1 MHVEAI
7 ELFPTCSLGGNQ
19 DVVVFSDA
27 GCSFGS
33 LFLNGEG
40 LCLVAAI
47 ISAGEAGER
56 HPPMTRHL
64 RVAAP
69 CRFFLTAVGSLS
81 APRESHSQNTVANLT
96 KRHLPQG

>member
-7 ELFPTCSLGGNQ
+7 ELFPTCSLGGNR

-40 LCLVAAI
+40 LCW
-47 ISAGEAGER
+47 
-56 HPPMTRHL
+56 
-64 RVAAP
+64 
-69 CRFFLTAVGSLS
+69 
-81 APRESHSQNTVANLT
+81 
-96 KRHLPQG
+96 